1 MSDNPKSAEIVYT
14 LEERCVG
21 CNRCIRSCPV
31 FGANVSFEE
40 DGVFKVRVDQ
50 DKCIRCGS
58 CIDSCAHG
66 ARLYRDDTERFFSD
80 LAAGIPISAVLAP
93 AARVNFGDYRRLI
106 GALKGLGV
114 RIAYDVSFG
123 ADITTWAY
131 LKAIGER
138 GLDSVVAQPCPAI
151 VNYVEK
157 YRNELIPRLA
167 PVHSP
172 TLCAAIY
179 MKKYA
184 GCDDRIAFISP
195 CLGKFDE
202 FNDPNTKGAV
212 SYNVTYEKLKAWF
225 DSNGVDLS
233 KAVPADFD
241 NRDAW
246 LGAIYSRPGGLR
258 ENVEL
263 LVEDAWIRQVEG
275 PSHAYPYLDE
285 YSRRLAKGKTMPL
298 LVDILNCAHGC
309 NRGSATGKTVTI
321 DDADL
326 TLNTEKR
333 MRKAGRG
340 EGDEGRQKSLFGYFD
355 AHLRLGDFT
364 RQYTAKPVTIKTP
377 TETELGR
384 IFSSMRKETE
394 TEKKIDCSACGYETC
409 REMAV
414 AIFNGINAREN
425 CIRFNQAEI
434 RIEAENIRDKVHEIE
449 ELSGYTNRV
458 VDALDMVAA
467 LDLTVTLD
475 GEFSGEFTKI
485 RDSLV
490 LILGVLNDTLRD
502 IKSGTE
508 QFDAGA
514 AQISVASSALARGA
528 TDQTVAVEKLNDL
541 IVTLGDHTRKNAEN
555 AQKAR
560 QLTVDSKKS
569 AEEGNERMRALL
581 DSMGEI
587 SEASQGI
594 TKILHT
600 IEDIAFQ
607 TRILALNAAV
617 EAARAGKYGKGFSV
631 VAEEVRNLAGR
642 CSDAARES
650 GVLIENAAQ
659 RISVGTGIADSTAA
673 VLSRIGSLSAEIA
686 DIVDGIS
693 SASDGQSA
701 GFREIEA
708 NVRQVSQVVQ
718 DNSALSH
725 ECAATSEEL
734 SAQAST
740 LRASVGRFVL
750 TESSHARYSDS
761 ELEAMIKLLEERG
774 F

>member
-1 MSDNPKSAEIVYT
+1 MSENPKRTEIVYT

-50 DKCIRCGS
+50 EKCIRCGS
-58 CIDSCAHG
+58 CVDSCAHG
-66 ARLYRDDTERFFSD
+66 ARAYRDDTERFFSD
-80 LAAGIPISAVLAP
+80 LESGVPISVVLAP

-106 GALKGLGV
+106 GTLKGLGV
-114 RIAYDVSFG
+114 RTAYDVSFG

-138 GLDSVVAQPCPAI
+138 GLSSVVAQPCPAI

-157 YRNELIPRLA
+157 YRTEMLPRLA

-179 MKKYA
+179 MKKY
-184 GCDDRIAFISP
+184 GRCEDRLAFISP
-195 CLGKFDE
+195 CLGKYDE
-202 FNDPNTKGAV
+202 FNDPNTHGAV
-212 SYNVTYEKLKAWF
+212 TYNVTYEKLRDWLDAK
-225 DSNGVDLS
+225 GVNIA

-246 LGAIYSRPGGLR
+246 LGAVYSRPGGLR

-275 PSHAYPYLDE
+275 PTHAYPYLDE
-285 YSRRLAKGKTMPL
+285 YSKRSASGKPLPL
-298 LVDILNCAHGC
+298 LVDILNCSHGC
-309 NRGSATGKTVTI
+309 NRGSATGKIVTI

-326 TLNTEKR
+326 TLNDEKR
-333 MRKAGRG
+333 LRKAVRD
-340 EGDEGRQKSLFGYFD
+340 EGDESRQKSLFAYFD
-355 AHLRLGDFT
+355 SHLKLDDFI
-364 RQYTAKPVTIKTP
+364 RRYTAKPVGVKTP
-377 TETELGR
+377 AEADFTR
-384 IFSSMRKETE
+384 IFLEMRKETDIDR
-394 TEKKIDCSACGYETC
+394 TIDCSACGYETC
-409 REMAV
+409 REMAI

-425 CIRFNQAEI
+425 CIRFNQAET
-434 RIEAENIRDKVHEIE
+434 RAEAEKISDKVHEIE

-458 VDALDMVAA
+458 VAALDMVAS
-467 LDLTVTLD
+467 LDLTVSLD
-475 GEFSGEFTKI
+475 GDFTGEFAKI

-490 LILGVLNDTLRD
+490 LILGVLNDTLTD
-502 IKSGTE
+502 IKCGTE

-528 TDQTVAVEKLNDL
+528 TDQTAAVEKLNDL
-541 IVTLGDHTRKNAEN
+541 ILTLGEHTRKNAEN
-555 AQKAR
+555 AKKAR

-569 AEEGNERMRALL
+569 AEEGNERMGALL
-581 DSMGEI
+581 ESMVEI

-642 CSDAARES
+642 CSEAARES
-650 GVLIENAAQ
+650 GVLIGNAGE
-659 RISVGTGIADSTAA
+659 RISAGTEIANSTAA
-673 VLSRIGSLSAEIA
+673 VLGRIGSLSADIA

-693 SASDGQSA
+693 SASDGQTT
-701 GFREIEA
+701 GFREIET

-718 DNSALSH
+718 ENSSLSH

-734 SAQAST
+734 SAQATT
-740 LRASVGRFVL
+740 LRNSVARFRL
-750 TESSHARYSDS
+750 AESKQARYSVN
-761 ELEAMIKLLEERG
+761 ELESMIRMLEEKG